1 MSPQKSISKRIP
13 KLILASMG
21 VSVLTASMAVS
32 AADLRLNFAGT
43 LPANSQGTKMME
55 QVEADIE
62 AAGVGLKVTV
72 FPANQLGS
80 GEELFEDAIR
90 GNVDMVQGF
99 IYSHKDPVLEIASL
113 PFLVSSWQDMDDVMM
128 NQDSEFNQI
137 MSEQME
143 NLNLRLMNSIPVGFT
158 GIVATEK
165 PEDWAGMSDK
175 GMNIRVWSSSLIKD
189 TVELMGYK
197 ATTLAWGD
205 IFPALQTGI
214 VDGALCCTK
223 QDAYNIF
230 AVSDVGQYYIA
241 NNAVTDTSFYYISN
255 KTWNKMNDEQ
265 KEVVTEAMNKAA
277 SDFFAWNKDNDKK
290 FEEKL
295 VEKGYEVLEASDEEK
310 QAMKEKVREVV
321 WGEAE
326 ESIGKEVMD
335 RLRNT
340 DG

>member
-1 MSPQKSISKRIP
+1 MSSQKRLNKSLP
-13 KLILASMG
+13 KLLLTTMG
-21 VSVLTASMAVS
+21 VCALTTSVTVS

-62 AAGVGLKVTV
+62 AADVGLKVTV

-90 GNVDMVQGF
+90 GNVDMVAGF

-113 PFLVSSWQDMDDVMM
+113 PFLVSSWQDMEDVMM

-137 MSEQME
+137 MAEQMD

-165 PEDWAGMSDK
+165 PDDWAGMGDK

-230 AVSDVGQYYIA
+230 AVSDVGSYYVA

-255 KTWNKMNDEQ
+255 KTWEKMNDEQ
-265 KEVVTEAMNKAA
+265 QAVVTEAMNKAA
-277 SDFFAWNKDNDKK
+277 ADFFAWNKESDKE

-295 VEKGYEVLEASDEEK
+295 LEKGYEVLQGSEEEK

-321 WGEAE
+321 WGKAE
-326 ESIGKEVMD
+326 GAIGKDVLD
-335 RLRNT
+335 RLRES